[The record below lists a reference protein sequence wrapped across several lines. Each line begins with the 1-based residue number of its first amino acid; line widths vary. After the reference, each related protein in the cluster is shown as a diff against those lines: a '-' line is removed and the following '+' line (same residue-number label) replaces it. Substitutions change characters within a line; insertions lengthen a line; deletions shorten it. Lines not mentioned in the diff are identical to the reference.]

1 MSIFGILLAIKYV
14 RENQTDGKKIDFKK
28 LTDFVVRVY
37 RGELILLGGRPEHF
51 DEADLECDEG
61 FVSPPAGFQP
71 NVENDFNIKEED

>member
-1 MSIFGILLAIKYV
+1 M
-14 RENQTDGKKIDFKK
+14 
-28 LTDFVVRVY
+28 VRVC
-37 RGELILLGGRPEHF
+37 RGELIPLGGRPEHF